1 MSTIFP
7 IYNIF
12 YISTFYNMPPQA
24 EGGGSTRSL
33 KRKAVN
39 EEVGR
44 GLVKTSH
51 GVQKTVVLAA
61 EVAAAAEKKKTTEKE
76 RQPWNGKSSCAEIHG

>member
-1 MSTIFP
+1 
-7 IYNIF
+7 
-12 YISTFYNMPPQA
+12 MPPQA

-51 GVQKTVVLAA
+51 DVQKTMVLAA

-76 RQPWNGKSSCAEIHG
+76 RQQWNGKSSCAEIHG